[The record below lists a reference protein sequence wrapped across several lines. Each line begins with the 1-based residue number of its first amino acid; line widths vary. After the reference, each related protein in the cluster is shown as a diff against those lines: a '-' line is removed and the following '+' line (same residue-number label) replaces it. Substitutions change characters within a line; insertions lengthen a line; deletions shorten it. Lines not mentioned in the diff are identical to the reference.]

1 MNLHAA
7 IVKSLDNE
15 DMAASA
21 IIGEA
26 GAAAALNE
34 HESWKCSVRR
44 AMTRTRNL
52 SMLLLL
58 QQIFHQFI
66 KLSPEPLQWALGMW
80 VLMMDIRLL
89 HRALRRRM
97 K

>member
-15 DMAASA
+15 DMTASA

-34 HESWKCSVRR
+34 HEYLEVQRSHGDDEDTEPPNAPSSAADIPSVYQ
-44 AMTRTRNL
+44 T
-52 SMLLLL
+52 
-58 QQIFHQFI
+58 
-66 KLSPEPLQWALGMW
+66 SPEPLQWALGMW

-89 HRALRRRM
+89 HRTLRRRM